1 MQGTK
6 GDTMRFRALF
16 IAAAIGGTM
25 AASALAPEVV
35 AAAPLTIAPVGSYT
49 ITPNPVAAPG
59 SLQPG
64 QAVHLTVT
72 AFSTSGVP
80 DKFAYVWIQEWWF
93 VGCAPCAGPTGTLTV
108 ASTCL
113 KRVTVGATFTCKY
126 QMNKLGKLALTYT
139 AVKPPASYGNDY
151 EDIIYASRFSDPGV
165 LGSPYTY
172 ARYQGEP
179 GS

>member
-1 MQGTK
+1 
-6 GDTMRFRALF
+6 
-16 IAAAIGGTM
+16 M
-25 AASALAPEVV
+25 AATALAPQVV
-35 AAAPLTIAPVGSYT
+35 AAAPRTIAPVGSYT

-80 DKFAYVWIQEWWF
+80 DRFAYVWIQEWWF
-93 VGCAPCAGPTGTLTV
+93 VGCAPCAGPTGKLTV
-108 ASTCL
+108 ASTCV
-113 KRVTVGATFTCKY
+113 KRVPVGATFTCKY
-126 QMNKLGKLALTYT
+126 QMNKLGQLALTYT